1 MKLKIS
7 FKHLEHTP
15 ALDQRIREKSEKFE
29 KYFQGNITV
38 SWFCWV
44 QDNVHWSEVKVHGP
58 KFDFFAKASSDNL
71 YKTFDLVSEK
81 MERQF
86 EKQKDQKRN
95 KMHSHPYSTP
105 KYQQIEESLKDEEDF
120 YYKDLEEKSA

>member
-15 ALDQRIREKSEKFE
+15 ALDERIKEKSEKFE
-29 KYFQGNITV
+29 KYFQGNVTV
-38 SWFCWV
+38 QWVCWV
-44 QDNVHWSEVKVHGP
+44 EDNKHWAEIKVHGP

-71 YKTFDLVSEK
+71 YKCLDLVCEK
-81 MERQF
+81 IERQF

-95 KMHSHPYSTP
+95 KMHSHNFDTP
-105 KYQQIEESLKDEEDF
+105 KYREIERCLKDEEDY
-120 YYKDLEEKSA
+120 YYKELEEKSA

>member
-15 ALDQRIREKSEKFE
+15 ALDERIKEKSEKFE
-29 KYFQGNITV
+29 KYFQGNVTV
-38 SWFCWV
+38 QWVCWV
-44 QDNVHWSEVKVHGP
+44 EDNKHWAEIKVHGP

-71 YKTFDLVSEK
+71 YKCLDLVCEK
-81 MERQF
+81 IERQF

-95 KMHSHPYSTP
+95 KMHSHNFETP
-105 KYQQIEESLKDEEDF
+105 KYREIERCLKDEEDY
-120 YYKDLEEKSA
+120 YYKELEDKSA